1 MEKDFWRALLS
12 SINNKTCIPFI
23 GQEASLQ
30 WIHLD
35 DIAGNWSKEYDYPL
49 EDSNEL
55 SRVAQFYAI
64 TSGRDV
70 IPKNEL
76 SEMLK
81 KIEPPDF
88 SLDNYKNTPYSVLA
102 EPKLPIYITTNYD
115 HFMEAALIR
124 RQPISD
130 FCRWNKDLL
139 KDEIYTDLAGN
150 FRKVNFSFSETKLSS
165 VLDQASDYKPTE
177 DRPLVYHLYGDM
189 AAPESMVLTERDYFD
204 FVINLNK
211 NDRRT
216 VLHPIIYRII
226 PATPLLLIGY
236 RLGSISYE
244 ILFRSICAESQLYN
258 ILVLPQLSSSK
269 YIRAQ
274 EYLDKYA
281 KDVFS
286 ANTFWNEPYEFSKEL
301 RSRWNNFRSSNLA

>member
-1 MEKDFWRALLS
+1 LEKDFWKPLLS
-12 SINNKTCIPFI
+12 SINNKKCIPFI

-35 DIAGNWSKEYDYPL
+35 DVAGNWSKEYDYPL

-55 SRVAQFYAI
+55 SGVAQFYAI

-76 SEMLK
+76 SEMLR

-88 SLDNYKNTPYSVLA
+88 SLDTYKNTSYSVLA
-102 EPKLPIYITTNYD
+102 ELKLPIYITTNYD
-115 HFMEAALIR
+115 HFMEAALISR
-124 RQPISD
+124 GRQPISD

-139 KDEIYTDLAGN
+139 KEEIYTDLAGN

-165 VLDQASDYKPTE
+165 ILDQASDYKPTE

-204 FVINLNK
+204 FVINLHSHQ
-211 NDRRT
+211 DRTSLPSFILNSLVILNSAYGFHCHRRRRLCLQPHIRSGYDCQCYGRHDNPA
-216 VLHPIIYRII
+216 VL
-226 PATPLLLIGY
+226 AG
-236 RLGSISYE
+236 
-244 ILFRSICAESQLYN
+244 AEAFIQNAL
-258 ILVLPQLSSSK
+258 
-269 YIRAQ
+269 
-274 EYLDKYA
+274 
-281 KDVFS
+281 
-286 ANTFWNEPYEFSKEL
+286 
-301 RSRWNNFRSSNLA
+301 